1 MTILNLNLLIL
12 SNSVEKMKKDPDKYI
27 AELEEK
33 IVELSLKLRNSSNE
47 LKSKDQFNNKLIG
60 QLIHN
65 LKNPIGNVYSF
76 SDIILESIDNYSPE
90 KLKEYLNII
99 NNSAAFSIKLLNDVA
114 LYIELKSPTFKNEK
128 TDYLEIL
135 NNAISN
141 FSETALKKNITIVK
155 NFTNKPIYLNI
166 NADKILVAINKII
179 SNALRFSNDNSKVII
194 EVIEHKNK
202 VDTIISDEGIGI
214 SETDLFSIFNEFFV
228 VNTYATD
235 KQKCI
240 GLGLPI
246 AKKIIEYSGGE
257 ISIKS
262 TINNGSQIK
271 ISLPIFK
278 K

>member
-90 KLKEYLNII
+90 KLKKYLNII

-214 SETDLFSIFNEFFV
+214 SETDLFSVFNEFFV